1 MLLNVVHLQVQKKRH
16 ITKESDLLYNNSML
30 LTMIQMT
37 ASVGDDFYPLACSPS
52 PFLIR
57 KCNDNGNGD
66 GNKNVIKR
74 NRFNEQNGP
83 PGSSRN
89 SSQDLVGK
97 Q

>member
-1 MLLNVVHLQVQKKRH
+1 MLLNVVHLQVHKKKRH

-52 PFLIR
+52 PFLIS
-57 KCNDNGNGD
+57 KCNDNGD

>member
-1 MLLNVVHLQVQKKRH
+1 MLCTFKFTKKH
-16 ITKESDLLYNNSML
+16 ITKESNLLYKHLML
-30 LTMIQMT
+30 LTLIQMM
-37 ASVGDDFYPLACSPS
+37 ASVGDDFYQLACSPS
-52 PFLIR
+52 PFLIS
-57 KCNDNGNGD
+57 KCNDNGD
-66 GNKNVIKR
+66 GNKIVIKR

>member
-1 MLLNVVHLQVQKKRH
+1 MLLNVVHLQVHKKKRH

-57 KCNDNGNGD
+57 KCNDNDN